1 MKLPLW
7 RIAEFIEASGNF
19 DGEQVASG
27 YSIDSRTI
35 QPGDLFFAV
44 KGERLDGHEFVA
56 SALKSGAAAAVM
68 AQDRAGEFSG
78 QGRILAVKDSLVAL
92 QRLGAAV
99 RRLWGKRLVGVTGS
113 AGKTTT
119 KDVIAHL
126 LAARFRVLKSL
137 GNLNNHFGLPLQLLK
152 LESEHDI
159 AVIEMGM
166 SHAGE
171 IAALC
176 EIARPDWGVV
186 TSVAPVH
193 LEFFPE
199 GISGIA
205 RAKYELIAALPAGG
219 VAFLNADDAYVSQ
232 FGRDFHGKVIRFGI
246 EHPAEVCAKQIENLG
261 PRGSRFQ
268 LAASGVNASMEL
280 PLLGRHNV
288 MNALAGIAVAL
299 DAGVTPT
306 EATGSL
312 ATLKAPDRRGQVTEI
327 AGATVINDSYNS
339 NPKALDAMVDVVA
352 ASPAKRRI
360 VVAGEMLEL
369 GPTAPE
375 LHRES
380 GNHIAQRK
388 IDILVGVRGQAR
400 FIVESAAAAGVDAK
414 FLAEPE
420 QAGDWLADNIRPG
433 DVILLKASRGVRLE
447 RALDRLHEKLH
458 LVGRVGQ
465 GTD

>member
-7 RIAEFIEASGNF
+7 RVAEFLEASGNF

-44 KGERLDGHEFVA
+44 KGERLDGHEFVSA
-56 SALKSGAAAAVM
+56 ALKSGAVAAVV
-68 AQDRAGEFSG
+68 AQDQAHRFSG
-78 QGRILAVKDSLVAL
+78 EARILVVQDTLKAL

-176 EIARPDWGVV
+176 EIAKPDWGVV

-205 RAKYELIAALPAGG
+205 RAKYELIAGLPAGG
-219 VAFLNADDAYVSQ
+219 VAVLNADDPYVSQ
-232 FGRDFHGKVIRFGI
+232 FGRDFHGKVIQFGI
-246 EHPAEVCAKQIENLG
+246 EHPADVSAKRIEDLG

-268 LAASGVNASMEL
+268 LIASGVNIGMEL

-299 DAGVTPT
+299 EAGVTPT
-306 EATGSL
+306 EAAASL
-312 ATLKAPDRRGQVTEI
+312 VSLKAPDKRGQILEI
-327 AGATVINDSYNS
+327 AGATIINDSYNS

-352 ASPAKRRI
+352 ASPARRRI

-380 GNHIAQRK
+380 GNHIAQRE
-388 IDILVGVRGQAR
+388 IDILLGVRGHAR
-400 FIVESAAAAGVDAK
+400 FIVEAAVAGGVCAS

-420 QAGDWLADNIRPG
+420 QAGDWLAENLRSG
-433 DVILLKASRGVRLE
+433 DVVLLKASRGVRLE
-447 RALDRLHEKLH
+447 RALERLNEKLR
-458 LVGRVGQ
+458 LASQAGQ
-465 GTD
+465 ATR

>member
-7 RIAEFIEASGNF
+7 RIAEFIEASGDF

-27 YSIDSRTI
+27 YSIDSRTV
-35 QPGDLFFAV
+35 QSGNLFFAV

-56 SALKSGAAAAVM
+56 AALRSGAVAAVI
-68 AQDRAGEFSG
+68 AQDHASQFVDESRV
-78 QGRILAVKDSLVAL
+78 LVVKDTLLGL

-99 RRLWGKRLVGVTGS
+99 RRLWGKRLIGVTGS

-126 LAARFRVLKSL
+126 LSTRCRVLKSL
-137 GNLNNHFGLPLQLLK
+137 GNLNNHFGLPMQLLK
-152 LESEHDI
+152 LEPEHDT

-176 EIARPDWGVV
+176 EIAKPDWGVV

-232 FGRDFHGKVIRFGI
+232 FGRDFHGKVVQFGI
-246 EHPAEVCAKQIENLG
+246 DHPADVCAKRIHNIG
-261 PRGSRFQ
+261 PSGSQFQ
-268 LAASGVNASMEL
+268 LSAGGVDTIVEL
-280 PLLGRHNV
+280 PILGRHNV

-299 DAGVTPT
+299 EADIRPSDAVT
-306 EATGSL
+306 ALRS
-312 ATLKAPDRRGQVTEI
+312 LKAPDKRGQVIEL
-327 AGATVINDSYNS
+327 AGATLINDCYNS
-339 NPKALDAMVDVVA
+339 NPKALEAMVDVVA

-369 GPTAPE
+369 GPQAPA
-375 LHRES
+375 LHREA

-388 IDILVGVRGQAR
+388 IDILIGVRGQAS
-400 FIVESAAAAGVDAK
+400 FIVEQAAAGGV
-414 FLAEPE
+414 LARFFHSPE
-420 QAGDWLADNIRPG
+420 EAGDWLGENLQSD
-433 DVILLKASRGVRLE
+433 DVILLKASRGVKLE
-447 RALDRLHEKLH
+447 RALERLQEKIESKKQ
-458 LVGRVGQ
+458 LV
-465 GTD
+465 

>member
-7 RIAEFIEASGNF
+7 RVAEFIDAAGNF
-19 DGEQVASG
+19 DGEHVASG

-44 KGERLDGHEFVA
+44 KGERLDGHEFVVA
-56 SALKSGAAAAVM
+56 ALKSGALAAVI
-68 AQDRAGEFSG
+68 AQDEAEHFSG
-78 QGRILAVKDSLVAL
+78 ETRILIVKDTLAAL

-99 RRLWGKRLVGVTGS
+99 RRLWGKRLIGVTGS

-126 LAARFRVLKSL
+126 LAVRFRVLKSL

-171 IAALC
+171 IAVLC
-176 EIARPDWGVV
+176 EIAKPEWGVV

-199 GISGIA
+199 GIAGIA

-219 VAFLNADDAYVSQ
+219 VAFLNADDPYVSQ
-232 FGRDFHGKVIRFGI
+232 FGRDFHGKVVQFGI
-246 EHPAEVCAKQIENLG
+246 EHPADVGAKRIEDLG
-261 PRGSRFQ
+261 SRGSRFQ
-268 LAASGVNASMEL
+268 LLASGVSTPMEL

-299 DAGVTPT
+299 EAGVTPT
-306 EATGSL
+306 EAAASL
-312 ATLKAPDRRGQVTEI
+312 LSLKAADKRGQVMEI
-327 AGATVINDSYNS
+327 GGATLINDSYNS

-352 ASPAKRRI
+352 ASAAKRRI

-388 IDILVGVRGQAR
+388 IDILIGVRGHAR
-400 FIVESAAAAGVDAK
+400 FIVEGAAAGGADAM

-420 QAGDWLADNIRPG
+420 QAGDWLADNLRPG
-433 DVILLKASRGVRLE
+433 DVVLLKASRGVRLE
-447 RALDRLHEKLH
+447 GALERLNERLR
-458 LVGRVGQ
+458 LARPALSS
-465 GTD
+465 

>member
-7 RIAEFIEASGNF
+7 RVAEFIEASRKF
-19 DGEQVASG
+19 DSEQVASG

-44 KGERLDGHEFVA
+44 KGERLDGHDFA
-56 SALKSGAAAAVM
+56 AGALKSGAVAAVI
-68 AQDRAGEFSG
+68 AQDQAQRFAGES
-78 QGRILAVKDSLVAL
+78 RILIVNDTLAAL

-99 RRLWGKRLVGVTGS
+99 RRLWGKRLIGVTGS

-126 LAARFRVLKSL
+126 LTSRFRVLKSL
-137 GNLNNHFGLPLQLLK
+137 GNLNNHFGLPLQLLR

-166 SHAGE
+166 SHTGE

-176 EIARPDWGVV
+176 EIAKPEWGVI

-199 GISGIA
+199 GIAGIA
-205 RAKYELIAALPAGG
+205 RAKYELIAALPSGG
-219 VAFLNADDAYVSQ
+219 MAILNADDPYVSQ
-232 FGRDFHGKVIRFGI
+232 FGRDFHGKVILFGI
-246 EHPAEVCAKQIENLG
+246 EHPADVCAKRIEDLG
-261 PRGSRFQ
+261 PGGSRFQ
-268 LAASGVNASMEL
+268 LAASGVNTVLEL
-280 PLLGRHNV
+280 PLLG
-288 MNALAGIAVAL
+288 
-299 DAGVTPT
+299 
-306 EATGSL
+306 
-312 ATLKAPDRRGQVTEI
+312 LKAPDKRGQVTEI

-360 VVAGEMLEL
+360 IVAGEMLEL

-375 LHRES
+375 LHREC

-388 IDILVGVRGQAR
+388 IDILIGVRGQAR
-400 FIVESAAAAGVDAK
+400 LIVEGAASGGVSAT

-420 QAGDWLADNIRPG
+420 QAGDWLADNLRPG
-433 DVILLKASRGVRLE
+433 DVVLLKASRGVRLE
-447 RALDRLHEKLH
+447 RALEQLNERLHLASPA
-458 LVGRVGQ
+458 
-465 GTD
+465 GTS